1 MVGHNFTKQEI
12 RKQRSQVQNQELLDR
27 WVKDYHPEKQEQFQ
41 AQLGSL
47 WEEFEILTLLVSK

>member
-12 RKQRSQVQNQELLDR
+12 RKLRSQVQNQELLDR

-41 AQLGSL
+41 AQLGS
-47 WEEFEILTLLVSK
+47 F